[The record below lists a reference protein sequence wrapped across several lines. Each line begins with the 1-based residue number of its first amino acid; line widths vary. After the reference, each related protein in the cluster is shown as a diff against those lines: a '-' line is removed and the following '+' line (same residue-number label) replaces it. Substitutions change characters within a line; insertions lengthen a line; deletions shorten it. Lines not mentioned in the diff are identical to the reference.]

1 MVLFPAKTAELKF
14 YLHSEKLKLYLLILS
29 DCKFHYLFPPAA
41 LKLERF
47 ASSARE
53 RNWIV
58 RIFSFSQQPYSS
70 VLTSFGC
77 WSICLCVFFSC
88 GASKAPTPTGLWEIL
103 ACERFNLRVLD
114 FKAVPAKESRGGG
127 GEKLCLFTSKAM
139 AALRWFSP
147 PKRGKN
153 NFMATLRWSSSPKR
167 GKNNFMA
174 TLRWFSSPRK
184 QVHYRASRQS
194 SNICFAVFT
203 SILKLP
209 TSLPGIQVNA
219 L

>member
-88 GASKAPTPTGLWEIL
+88 GASKVPTPTGLWEIL
-103 ACERFNLRVLD
+103 ACERFNLSVLD
-114 FKAVPAKESRGGG
+114 VKAAPAKKSRGGG
-127 GEKLCLFTSKAM
+127 EEEPDFSRSENVALCLFTSKAM

-153 NFMATLRWSSSPKR
+153 NFMAALRWS
-167 GKNNFMA
+167 
-174 TLRWFSSPRK
+174 SSPRK

-203 SILKLP
+203 SILKLHA
-209 TSLPGIQVNA
+209 SLPGIQVNA